1 TPGVTSSQMV
11 RSSSEN
17 DSGQGERGWRPENG
31 RLMDASTNGA
41 IPQREEW
48 SATIVELQTEIL
60 QLIAA
65 SGRPIAVHFLPTTAS
80 LKKVL

>member
-1 TPGVTSSQMV
+1 
-11 RSSSEN
+11 
-17 DSGQGERGWRPENG
+17 
-31 RLMDASTNGA
+31 MDASTNGA